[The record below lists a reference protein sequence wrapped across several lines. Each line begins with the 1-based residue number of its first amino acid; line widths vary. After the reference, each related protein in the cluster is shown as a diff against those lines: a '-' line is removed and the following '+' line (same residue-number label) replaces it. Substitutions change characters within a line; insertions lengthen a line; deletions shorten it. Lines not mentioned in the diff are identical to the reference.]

1 MFLLFC
7 VRRSGDQIR
16 GITNAVISE
25 EEDDNNTAFD
35 EKPEKIIEMDMDLRD
50 PITGSIRTE
59 EKLKLMQL
67 LGQWEDPDSNYTR
80 HQVS

>member
-1 MFLLFC
+1 MFIFC
-7 VRRSGDQIR
+7 VCRSGDQIR
-16 GITNAVISE
+16 GIANAAISE